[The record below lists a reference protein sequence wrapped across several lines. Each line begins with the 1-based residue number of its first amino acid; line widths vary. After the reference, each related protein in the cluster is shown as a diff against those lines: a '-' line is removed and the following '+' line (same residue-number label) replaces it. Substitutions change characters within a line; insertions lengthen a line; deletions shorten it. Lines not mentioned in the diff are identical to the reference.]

1 MSGNGTEY
9 EEVTMFKKLICVL
22 SIVIAAVSAGLA
34 QEGFKP
40 RDADEA
46 EGWQIYNQY
55 KASRAAEAMATR
67 QIKQAIGDVGTTSL
81 SSIGLLGSDPS
92 DRERLNELRQKV
104 DAERQKQAQLLAKW
118 GDKFYW
124 RYGDLAW
131 AEDKIK
137 DPGTKREMDR
147 IEFALTYF
155 PFNPKKNNPSPAPE
169 AGSTSLTLQS
179 PGYWGVLSYT
189 ISGAKLE
196 PPSGGDSGKVAGRQY
211 KGLLSG
217 TILTVSGT
225 ATSSNPSSG
234 PGSLDY
240 YELRVS
246 VAAGKEHKEYNY
258 IAPNGERLSKS
269 FSLSVPVAPGSSG
282 SFAISLLEQNANY
295 GPHGWVV
302 GGSLAGSPTLI
313 PVTAPAGGRAA
324 TANNLS
330 VEYDTD
336 RPGGDYRNF
345 DLPEANFEL
354 CRNACAADPN
364 CKAYTYVKPGVQGIR
379 SRCWL
384 KSSVSGSGKSTSCI
398 SGIKP

>member
-1 MSGNGTEY
+1 MYGTEY
-9 EEVTMFKKLICVL
+9 EEVTMFRKLTFII
-22 SIVIAAVSAGLA
+22 SIIIAAVSVGFA
-34 QEGFKP
+34 QDGFKP

-55 KASRAAEAMATR
+55 KASRAAEAVATK
-67 QIKQAIGDVGTTSL
+67 QIKQAIGDVNTTSM
-81 SSIGLLGSDPS
+81 SSIGGLGSDPS
-92 DRERLNELRQKV
+92 DRARLNELRQKV
-104 DAERQKQAQLLAKW
+104 DAERQKQVQLLARW

-131 AEDKIK
+131 ADDKIK

-155 PFNPKKNNPSPAPE
+155 PFDPKKAKPSPAAE
-169 AGSTSLTLQS
+169 TGSTSLTLQS

-189 ISGAKLE
+189 ISGAKLD

-211 KGLLSG
+211 KGVLSG
-217 TILTVSGT
+217 TTLTVSGT

-246 VAAGKEHKEYNY
+246 VSAGKEHKEYNY

-269 FSLSVPVAPGSSG
+269 FSLSVPVTPGSSG
-282 SFAISLLEQNANY
+282 SFGISLLEQNANY

-302 GGSLAGSPTLI
+302 GGSLAGSQTLM
-313 PVTAPAGGRAA
+313 PVTAPASDLA
-324 TANNLS
+324 TRSTIPS

-354 CRNACAADPN
+354 CRRACAADTN
-364 CKAYTYVKPGVQGIR
+364 CKAYTYVKPGVQGTK